1 MNALG
6 IRHIKNNVRILLI
19 NNGGGAEFKIM
30 TKDWKQKVAV
40 ENFISANGHNGNA
53 KGWSENCGFKYLSA
67 SNKEEF
73 QVVKNEFVS
82 FSDKPV
88 ILEVFTNEDDE
99 PVAMQTLISA
109 NREVT
114 ISGQLKNV
122 VTNIVGEKGI
132 KVIKKILR

>member
-1 MNALG
+1 M
-6 IRHIKNNVRILLI
+6 
-19 NNGGGAEFKIM
+19 
-30 TKDWKQKVAV
+30 
-40 ENFISANGHNGNA
+40 
-53 KGWSENCGFKYLSA
+53 
-67 SNKEEF
+67 
-73 QVVKNEFVS
+73 VKNEFVS

-132 KVIKKILR
+132 KLIKKILR